1 MSVCFRILA
10 FSPMA
15 PCSQRADAVEPP
27 LEEGVMA
34 KSLVNTVPAA
44 PSTVALEH
52 FQRELA
58 FEVDPADVHDAMS
71 TGEPGIVVVDVRGP
85 DKYTAGHVP
94 RSEEHTSELQSLMR
108 LSYAVSCLKNTT

>member
-52 FQRELA
+52 FQREIP
-58 FEVDPADVHDAMS
+58 FEVYPADSHDEMS
-71 TGEPGIVVVDVRGP
+71 TGAPGILVVAVSGP
-85 DKYTAGHVP
+85 AKYKAGHVHG
-94 RSEEHTSELQSLMR
+94 SII
-108 LSYAVSCLKNTT
+108 TTDHKRIGPKLAA